1 MDPIVSSSL
10 NTTLG
15 AFQIGVLVSYA
26 LFGVTTTQA
35 YIYYSRFPDD
45 PAKLKALVAFVW
57 VCEFGHAI
65 CVGNTLYIYT
75 ISDYGH
81 PESLALATPKSL
93 GPAVFFSGVITASVQ
108 GFFSSRIYALSKK
121 LYISIL
127 IWGMTFLRLLGCI
140 VMLVGV
146 LNMTSLVHY
155 EAQWGWLL
163 TATWSVSA
171 ANDWTITATLVVL
184 LYKQRANVFK
194 RTAALVDKIIA
205 WTIDLPRNFCLLFS
219 LTINVAETG
228 MLTSA
233 SNIAMVACFVAMEAN
248 YIYLAIFVVGARLF
262 SNSLLASLNSRTT
275 LREMNQVTLPSL
287 TPAMEPCTGND
298 VQTTKMTQ
306 IAYDAE
312 SSRGPSNDAASEV

>member
-1 MDPIVSSSL
+1 MDPVLSSSL

-15 AFQIGVLVSYA
+15 ALQIGVLVSYV

-45 PAKLKALVAFVW
+45 SAKLKALVAFVW

-65 CVGNTLYIYT
+65 CVGHTLYTYT

-93 GPAVFFSGVITASVQ
+93 GTAVFFSGVIAASVQ
-108 GFFSSRIYALSKK
+108 GFFSFRIYALSQK

-127 IWGMTFLRLLGCI
+127 IWGMAFLRLLACT
-140 VMLVGV
+140 VMFVGV
-146 LNMTSLVHY
+146 LDMTSLAHY
-155 EAQWGWLL
+155 ETQWGWLL
-163 TATWSVSA
+163 TATWSVST

-205 WTIDLPRNFCLLFS
+205 WTI
-219 LTINVAETG
+219 ETG

-233 SNIAMVACFVAMEAN
+233 ANIAMLACFVTMEGN
-248 YIYLAIFVVGARLF
+248 LIWLAIVVVGARLF

-287 TPAMEPCTGND
+287 APVMEPCTGND
-298 VQTTKMTQ
+298 VQITKITQ
-306 IAYDAE
+306 MAYDAE
-312 SSRGPSNDAASEV
+312 LSRGPFNDAASEVQ